1 MPLTTWRSPV
11 SKFLILLLLFCLA
24 PSAEG
29 AAWNLWKGN
38 DLLGAVEIRDAGG
51 LRLVALSDV
60 AQLAGL
66 PFREGKESVYLS
78 GSKGELECVKNSS
91 VARLNAQIIPL
102 ASSITAAE
110 DLWWIEASTMIRL
123 LNLLE
128 GLPPA
133 RGFRWAGEGTA
144 EPRAAAVPSVPGAAS
159 STSLP
164 PGESP
169 PVPQDQ
175 PATDGDEPKSDIDRR
190 LEAMMAALERGGTV
204 SRAAPPG
211 EEGGIRALRWGDQ
224 GVALRAVFDLDGA
237 QEPKVFLK
245 PGKTTLVFKGAAP
258 RDLDSR
264 CPDGAMTLAV
274 TDHGG
279 SVTFAFDHP
288 SWEVKHFF
296 LPSPPR
302 YVVDFLVGAGGSKP
316 SPAPSPSP
324 DPTSRPAQPRP
335 VPAKGAKPLVVLDPG
350 HGGKD
355 PGAVAFGLREKDLN
369 LQIALKMEKELQRLG
384 ADVRLTR
391 RDDRY
396 LKLSERTE
404 LANRWGADIF
414 VSVHINA
421 LPAGRHATGIEIYLM
436 ALPTDKD
443 AMELALIENAELDG
457 NGGGGGADKR
467 TNLLLKILGDMQQN
481 AKISESTGLAEA
493 MFQRGKAAN
502 LSMRRVAQAPFYVLR
517 GAAMPA
523 VLLELGFITERSEAR
538 LLADPTYQQRLAA
551 ALAPGILDYIK
562 KAP

>member
-11 SKFLILLLLFCLA
+11 SKFLALLLLFCLV

-60 AQLAGL
+60 AKLAAL
-66 PFREGKESVYLS
+66 PFREEKESVYLS
-78 GSKGELECVKNSS
+78 GSKGELECVKNAS
-91 VARLNAQIIPL
+91 VARFNAQIIPL

-133 RGFRWAGEGTA
+133 RGFRWAGEGKA
-144 EPRAAAVPSVPGAAS
+144 EPRTRLTTPSVPGMAP
-159 STSLP
+159 LP
-164 PGESP
+164 EP
-169 PVPQDQ
+169 PVAEKATDVSDQ
-175 PATDGDEPKSDIDRR
+175 PEPDEGEPKTELDRR
-190 LEAMMAALERGGTV
+190 LKEMVAALE
-204 SRAAPPG
+204 PG
-211 EEGGIRALRWGDQ
+211 RTQSPSGETFTGHGVRALRWGDQ
-224 GVALRAVFDLDGA
+224 GGAIRAVFDLDGA
-237 QEPKVFLK
+237 QDPKVFLK
-245 PGKTTLVFKGAAP
+245 PGKTTLVFRGASP
-258 RDLDSR
+258 GDLDR
-264 CPDGAMTLAV
+264 HCPDGAMALSV

-279 SVTFAFDHP
+279 SVSFAFDHP

-302 YVVDFLVGAGGSKP
+302 YVVDFLVGTEASEP
-316 SPAPSPSP
+316 VPSP
-324 DPTSRPAQPRP
+324 DPMPAPPPSSPRPA
-335 VPAKGAKPLVVLDPG
+335 PAKGAKPLVVLDPG

-396 LKLSERTE
+396 LKLAERTE
-404 LANRWGADIF
+404 LANNWGADIF

-443 AMELALIENAELDG
+443 AMQLALIENAELDG

-493 MFQRGKAAN
+493 MFQRGKAAK

-538 LLADPTYQQRLAA
+538 LLADSSYQQRLAA